1 MISNLTL
8 RLSNIQNS
16 FIDSIKLSLKFSYS
30 ISTPPTKMSNPPQM
44 FDDIGLTMYKDIE
57 GISSSET
64 GESLN
69 ALLFDGTMR
78 YYKDRL
84 DISIVI
90 PELPQKP
97 TRGMIGNFFK
107 SVKTKV
113 YDSFNGE
120 SAVNILNDTDSTK
133 YVGDFITTDVLDSAI
148 TEIPIETQLL
158 KEETCSELSGINSRI
173 IDELKEF
180 MKMDEELGST
190 LRKRKIKDDLEDKI
204 KAQEEILSFIRKRDF
219 TL

>member
-1 MISNLTL
+1 MAQS
-8 RLSNIQNS
+8 
-16 FIDSIKLSLKFSYS
+16 SLK
-30 ISTPPTKMSNPPQM
+30 M
-44 FDDIGLTMYKDIE
+44 FDDIGLSMYKDVQ

-64 GESLN
+64 GDTLN

-78 YYKDRL
+78 YYKERL
-84 DISIVI
+84 DVSIVI

-97 TRGMIGNFFK
+97 TQGMITNFFK

-113 YDSFNGE
+113 YDSYKGD
-120 SAVNILNDTDSTK
+120 STVNILDDTDSIK
-133 YVGDFITTDVLDSAI
+133 YFGDFITTDVLDAAI

-173 IDELKEF
+173 VDELKEF

-190 LRKRKIKDDLEDKI
+190 LQKRQIKEELEEKI
-204 KAQEEILSFIRKRDF
+204 KAQDEIISIIRKRDF
-219 TL
+219 TM